1 MQSASGKSLRKA
13 EEKEDF
19 GTANKTI
26 ENTRSGACY
35 LGPICS
41 PRANNFKINL

>member
-13 EEKEDF
+13 EEKEDV
-19 GTANKTI
+19 GTATKTI

-35 LGPICS
+35 LGLICS